1 VAADSPLAPLVDV
14 DCTVDFVIGTGRL
27 RVRDCMRLERTSI
40 VRLDQPSG
48 SDLELRVQG
57 RPVATGEVV
66 VVDSS
71 TALRISKVIPPPG
84 AEA

>member
-1 VAADSPLAPLVDV
+1 MSPDSPLAPLVDV
-14 DCTVDFVIGTGRL
+14 DCAVEFVVGTGRI
-27 RVRDCMRLERTSI
+27 RMRDCLRLERSSI

-57 RPVATGEVV
+57 HPVATGEVV

-84 AEA
+84 AGA